1 MRTQTLNPAAAAERM
16 VADMAARAAASV
28 DGPKMLSQGAEN
40 AVHLDI
46 MKGSAGR
53 SAGGAGNNMAERPSS
68 APAGAAAGATSS
80 GAEAGGS
87 GAAAAGGKG
96 PDAAGRGGADE
107 DSKHAAVDWDDT
119 PIPAAMPWDDVGDGV
134 GPLGPEQP
142 EAPEAADAAQEQEG
156 GGGGGRGTTIVMR
169 FDEAELLQK
178 IKAKAVAEAAAAEAA
193 AAGAAAGGKAAASDE
208 ESAAAQLAAV
218 TLEVRTT
225 SHCPLNRRQESRSMR
240 RSRNMFDCTVCS
252 GTGST
257 DGAGRRQGYYPIRK
271 QGRLTAQP
279 LCVNCVDIYGDVSP
293 ACAGGHGQQGHVAGA
308 GRGAGG
314 GGAGARIRQS
324 RLQAHGGAG

>member
-1 MRTQTLNPAAAAERM
+1 MHGSPAAADVAAPETDARPASAPPTAARNMRTQTLNPAAAAERM

-28 DGPKMLSQGAEN
+28 DGPKMLSQGAKN
-40 AVHLDI
+40 AVHSDV

-53 SAGGAGNNMAERPSS
+53 AAGGAGNNLAERPSS
-68 APAGAAAGATSS
+68 APAGAAAGATGS

-87 GAAAAGGKG
+87 GAAGAGGEG
-96 PDAAGRGGADE
+96 PDVAGRGGADE

-142 EAPEAADAAQEQEG
+142 EAAEAADAAQEQEG
-156 GGGGGRGTTIVMR
+156 GGGGTTIVMR

-178 IKAKAVAEAAAAEAA
+178 IKAKAEAEAAAAEAA
-193 AAGAAAGGKAAASDE
+193 AGGKAAALDE

-225 SHCPLNRRQESRSMR
+225 SRCHFKRRQ
-240 RSRNMFDCTVCS
+240 
-252 GTGST
+252 
-257 DGAGRRQGYYPIRK
+257 
-271 QGRLTAQP
+271 
-279 LCVNCVDIYGDVSP
+279 
-293 ACAGGHGQQGHVAGA
+293 
-308 GRGAGG
+308 
-314 GGAGARIRQS
+314 
-324 RLQAHGGAG
+324 